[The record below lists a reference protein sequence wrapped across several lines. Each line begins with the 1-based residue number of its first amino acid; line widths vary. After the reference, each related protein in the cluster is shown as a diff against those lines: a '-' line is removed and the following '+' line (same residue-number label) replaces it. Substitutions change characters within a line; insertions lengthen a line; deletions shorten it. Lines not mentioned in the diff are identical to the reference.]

1 MCSSDLEK
9 LREVSLPNT
18 RITAVTVDPSDN
30 SVRVT
35 AVVSHPPA
43 ADRVTVWVALPLK
56 GWNGRFRGH
65 GGGGFTGGNPG
76 SLKAA
81 VQQGFAA
88 AATDTGH
95 EGGSGSF
102 ALHASG
108 RLNWQDIRNNA
119 YLGIHD
125 MTVVG
130 KALTEAFYGRPARYA
145 YFMGSS
151 TGGRQ
156 GLMEAQRYPEDY
168 DGILSGC
175 PAINWH
181 RFVPSSLWPQV
192 VMSEARHLVSKAK
205 LEAVTAAAVAAC
217 DGLDGVVDGVID
229 DPDRCA
235 WDPGEFVGQR
245 VGEDVFSAADAEVVR
260 RIWEGPRGRDGR
272 FIWHGLTRGTDLF
285 ATTGKIGR
293 AHV

>member
-1 MCSSDLEK
+1 
-9 LREVSLPNT
+9 
-18 RITAVTVDPSDN
+18 
-30 SVRVT
+30 
-35 AVVSHPPA
+35 
-43 ADRVTVWVALPLK
+43 
-56 GWNGRFRGH
+56 
-65 GGGGFTGGNPG
+65 
-76 SLKAA
+76 

-130 KALTEAFYGRPARYA
+130 KALTQAFYGRPARYA

-285 ATTGKIGR
+285 ATTVRRGTHSWR
-293 AHV
+293 SRSRSR